1 MIENREAIENDLIA
15 TGYTLD
21 DVGASLS
28 WDALKSF
35 LTYAK
40 PDSALFRKLNPE
52 VSEWTT
58 ALKTNYILADI
69 FDQLSITNMLLRI
82 LVTHKKSRQPEPYK
96 RPGAKKSKVQHMGKK
111 PLAGIAEMREWI
123 RQRQVKKNGGNE

>member
-21 DVGASLS
+21 DVGASFS

-69 FDQLSITNMLLRI
+69 FDQLSITNMLLRM
-82 LVTHKKSRQPEPYK
+82 LVTHKKGRQPEPYK
-96 RPGAKKSKVQHMGKK
+96 RPGAKKTKAQHMGKN
-111 PLAGIAEMREWI
+111 PLSSIAEMREWI
-123 RQRQVKKNGGNE
+123 AKRQVKK